1 MSNSHTNTY
10 YNRKEKRFKDI
21 DDERAETYS
30 FSCYICGKRKKEKG
44 IEKYD
49 YGKKKKIKICKSCN
63 EVKLVIFK

>member
-1 MSNSHTNTY
+1 M
-10 YNRKEKRFKDI
+10 K
-21 DDERAETYS
+21 
-30 FSCYICGKRKKEKG
+30 CYICGKRKKEKG

>member
-1 MSNSHTNTY
+1 M
-10 YNRKEKRFKDI
+10 NRNKGF
-21 DDERAETYS
+21 T
-30 FSCYICGKRKKEKG
+30 CYICGKKKREKG